1 MTSSCS
7 GTSCT
12 GWAFNVA
19 FALTAALLA
28 APVHCQEARASR
40 QDTVPDAGLIQKMAS
55 ATILCEWPMDSASP
69 GHAEYWYAVRQIFDA
84 YRERATPA
92 MQERDSA
99 DGANTLGALEAFGVH
114 FDEVRIF
121 GFTGGGAGVAWSA
134 TSDKSAFL
142 ATLRGQGY
150 EFREIDAPLGR
161 GGQPGIEGR
170 HSSESGRR
178 ALLVLDGRMQNLT
191 GEISPG
197 GFTVL
202 CRPNKTQ

>member
-7 GTSCT
+7 GTSRT
-12 GWAFNVA
+12 GWALHAA

-28 APVHCQEARASR
+28 ASVQSQEAGASH
-40 QDTVPDAGLIQKMAS
+40 QGAVPDAALIQKMAS

-69 GHAEYWYAVRQIFDA
+69 GHAEYWYTVRRVFDA
-84 YRERATPA
+84 YRKRATPA
-92 MQERDSA
+92 MQKRDSD
-99 DGANTLGALEAFGVH
+99 DGANTLGALEAFGVR

-121 GFTGGGAGVAWSA
+121 GFMGGGASVAWSA
-134 TSDKSAFL
+134 AGDKSAFL

-150 EFREIDAPLGR
+150 EFREIDAPLWR

-178 ALLVLDGRMQNLT
+178 ALLVLDGRMQSLT

-202 CRPNKTQ
+202 CRPNKAQ